1 MMRDEKK
8 TKKQLIH
15 ELRDLRDVVVRL
27 RALESECSLTADAL
41 RREKDRAEIY
51 LYIAGVILV
60 VLEAGQRVSLV
71 NRKGCEILG
80 YTREEIVGKNWFDVF
95 VPAWDRDRVKAG
107 FVKLIAGEIEPAEYF
122 ENPVLSRNGEERI
135 IAWHNTVLRN
145 EEGRIIATLSS
156 GEDITERKRAIE
168 ALRVAHEELERRVE
182 ERTAELVKT
191 NEQLKQEIRER
202 EQAEEALRNSERR
215 LADIISFLP
224 NATFVIDREGRVIAW
239 NRAMEEMTG
248 VKARVILGKGGHE
261 YAVPFFGERQSM
273 LIDRVLEASHAH
285 ENQYALFEREDDTVV
300 AERYLPSFRGGT
312 YFWAKAGPLYDSHGH
327 VVGAIESLRDITKL
341 KQAEHALRE
350 SEKRY
355 RNIFELAVEGIFQAT
370 EDGHYLSVNP
380 AFARI
385 CGFSSPEEMV
395 KEVTDIA
402 RQLYVNPEDRTKI
415 KALYEYPGFVKGFE
429 TQFRRK
435 DGGVIWVSITAR
447 SVRDEDGKLLRYE
460 GTIEDITER
469 KQAERLLLQREK
481 LNTLGAIAAEVAH
494 EIRNPLVAI
503 GGFARRLRENFP
515 DSRECDIILNES
527 RRLERV
533 LTRIRNYLKPVEIR
547 PQVCSVTRLVT
558 GCLALLAPETERR
571 RIMCRLDSKLSLPN
585 VYADPDILTQ
595 IFINLIL
602 NAAEAMDK
610 GGTLVIRFFA
620 TDTDLSIQFK
630 NKAERHKIKPPE
642 LLFRPFAEGGESIGL
657 PLCYQLLRDMGGLLS
672 FTQERDHMIFTV
684 TLPRASRQGVAVDKV
699 EIG

>member
-1 MMRDEKK
+1 MRDEKE
-8 TKKQLIH
+8 TKKQVID
-15 ELRDLRDVVVRL
+15 ELRELRDVVGRL
-27 RALESECSLTADAL
+27 RALEAECSHTADAL
-41 RREKDRAEIY
+41 RREKDRAEK
-51 LYIAGVILV
+51 LLHIAGVILV
-60 VLEAGQRVSLV
+60 VLEADQRVSLV
-71 NRKGCEILG
+71 NKKGCEILG
-80 YTREEIVGKNWFDVF
+80 YTREEIIGKNWFDVF

-107 FVKLIAGEIEPAEYF
+107 FVKLIAGEIDPIEYF
-122 ENPVLSRNGEERI
+122 ENPVVSRNGEERI

-145 EEGRIIATLSS
+145 EEGHIIATLSS
-156 GEDITERKRAIE
+156 GEDITELKQAVG
-168 ALRVAHEELERRVE
+168 ALHIARQELERRVE
-182 ERTAELVKT
+182 ERTAELVKA

-202 EQAEEALRNSERR
+202 ERAEGALRDSERR

-248 VKARVILGKGGHE
+248 VNAWDILGKGDYE
-261 YAVPFFGERQSM
+261 YAVPFFGERHPM
-273 LIDRVLEASHAH
+273 LVDRVLEASQAH

-355 RNIFELAVEGIFQAT
+355 RNIFEHAVEGIFQAT

-380 AFARI
+380 AFARM
-385 CGFSSPEEMV
+385 CGFSSPQEMIR
-395 KEVTDIA
+395 EVTDIA
-402 RQLYVNPEDRTKI
+402 RQLYVNAEDRTKI
-415 KALYEYPGFVKGFE
+415 KALYEHPGFVKGFE

-447 SVRDEDGKLLRYE
+447 SVRDEDGNLLRYE

-469 KQAERLLLQREK
+469 KQAEKLLLQREK

-515 DSRECDIILNES
+515 ESRECDIILDES

-547 PQVCSVTRLVT
+547 SQECSVSTLVT
-558 GCLALLAPETERR
+558 DCLALLAPETERR
-571 RIMCRLDSKLSLPN
+571 RIMCRLKLEPTLPN

-602 NAAEAMDK
+602 NATEAMDK
-610 GGTLVIRFFA
+610 GGTLIIRFFE
-620 TDTDLSIQFK
+620 TDTDLCVQFK
-630 NKAERHKIKPPE
+630 NKAERHKIKPPD
-642 LLFRPFAEGGESIGL
+642 LLFRPFSEGGESIGL
-657 PLCYQLLRDMGGLLS
+657 PLCYQLLRNMGGLLS
-672 FTQERDHMIFTV
+672 FTQERDHMVFTV
-684 TLPRASRQGVAVDKV
+684 TLPRASRQGAAIEQV
-699 EIG
+699 ETG